1 MKDLVVIPL
10 PLFVLLM
17 LVYQC
22 AGAQD
27 YVLTTRGDSLR
38 GEVRPLTYGAEK
50 KVQIISE
57 DKEKTNLSL
66 FEVRAFSSDGDVY
79 HPVKGEKGYVF
90 MKLLRPGYLTL
101 YAYQMDNQNH
111 YDGLFMKK
119 ADGEGMVVPNLGFKK
134 YVSQFLEDCPD
145 VAARIKAGDLNK
157 KNLTELVDAYNH
169 CIDERTIDHTQ
180 LLAQP
185 GQQDPKINAW
195 DSLEEK
201 VKEQRFSQKTNAL
214 EMIAEIKK
222 KIERKE
228 TIPNFLVQGLRNS
241 LTDTGLTQD
250 LEEALRQIN

>member
-1 MKDLVVIPL
+1 MKDIVVIPL
-10 PLFVLLM
+10 LLFILSM

-27 YVLTTRGDSLR
+27 YVLTTRGDSLT
-38 GEVRPLTYGAEK
+38 GEVRPLTYGPDK

-57 DKEKTNLSL
+57 DEKKTSLSL

-90 MKLLRPGYLTL
+90 MKLLRPGYLSL
-101 YAYQMDNQNH
+101 YGYQMDNQNR

-145 VAARIKAGDLNK
+145 VAARIKEGDLNK
-157 KNLTELVDAYNH
+157 KKLTELVDAYNQ
-169 CIDERTIDHTQ
+169 CIDERTIDHRE
-180 LLAQP
+180 LLVRQE
-185 GQQDPKINAW
+185 QQDPKINAW

-201 VKEQRFSQKTNAL
+201 VKEQDFSQRRNAL

-228 TIPNFLVQGLRNS
+228 TIPNFLVEGLRNS
-241 LTDTGLTQD
+241 LKDTGLITD
-250 LEEALRQIN
+250 LEEALVQVN